1 MSSLWGLSDCI
12 TLLVQPIP
20 AWFSLISYWPHSAI
34 TQKANTDITTGRISN
49 LKQDNLLLVTA
60 EAYEGKM
67 MATLENQM
75 LKEKENKFIDDEHIH
90 KVKNEMQMNS
100 KAPNLEA

>member
-1 MSSLWGLSDCI
+1 
-12 TLLVQPIP
+12 
-20 AWFSLISYWPHSAI
+20 
-34 TQKANTDITTGRISN
+34 
-49 LKQDNLLLVTA
+49 VTA